1 MQPGLSPLLQ
11 VDDLWAG
18 YGLLTVVRGVS
29 LDVNAGEVVGLIG
42 RNGAGKT
49 TTLLAVAGIRN
60 GSNRGSIVLGD
71 VDISRLPARDI
82 VRAGIAVVPEG
93 HPVFREMTV
102 IENLRLGAFARRKTK
117 SGVGES
123 LERVFDLF
131 PVLSDF
137 RRRTAGTLS
146 GGQQQM
152 LAIGQALMQ
161 EPRVL
166 MLDEP
171 SSGLA
176 PRVVDVIYDAVG
188 ELARQGQAVLVVEQ
202 NVDRAIRAASRI
214 YVMEQGT
221 VKLETVVSDFA
232 ESELIARLVMGVG

>member
-1 MQPGLSPLLQ
+1 LQ

-29 LDVNAGEVVGLIG
+29 LEVNAGEVVGLIG

-49 TTLLAVAGIRN
+49 TTLLAIAGIRN
-60 GSNRGSIVLGD
+60 GSNRGSVLLGD
-71 VDISRLPARDI
+71 LDISSLPARDI
-82 VRAGIAVVPEG
+82 VRAGVAVVPEG
-93 HPVFREMTV
+93 HPVFRDMTV
-102 IENLRLGAFARRKTK
+102 IENLRLGAFSRRKAK
-117 SGVGES
+117 SKGVGES
-123 LERVFDLF
+123 LDRVFELF

-137 RRRTAGTLS
+137 RRRAAGTLS

-166 MLDEP
+166 LLDEP

-176 PRVVDVIYDAVG
+176 PRVIDVIYDAVA

-214 YVMEQGT
+214 CVMEQGT

-232 ESELIARLVMGVG
+232 ESELIARLVMGVS